1 MRKLIITLIVMFVGA
16 MSASAATLPTEVVNY
31 IKKEQPSADIRFDG
45 LITIRD
51 NLYLPLFPAKI
62 LKPATISV
70 KKSVPANK
78 TLKDMPDIL
87 ILNNDFVLLKIIEKD
102 GKKSVLYQSDPFL
115 EVKTGLLPQDLLVP
129 KNLVVPENIK
139 GIIGGLRIT
148 TEQDVLKVKSEY
160 TKPVEEKTV
169 HTEVKK
175 DLVTTVPQLRNKNM
189 YIITCHSKN
198 VHVLPSGGA
207 RPEYA
212 LSLNSIPIDMKAY
225 QNRFLMVTTFDF
237 NAMNVI
243 SLADEAVIKCFE
255 FDAQP
260 EEIVID
266 EINRLAYVS
275 APNISSI
282 YVIDLDKMQTKQKI
296 QVNGR
301 CTKLTL
307 ADKSTK
313 LIYVDKLTNDVWCV
327 ELDNDYTI
335 KEVGIFPIVSSIAY
349 SQNKIYLASR
359 TKNRIPIVDYAT
371 MTLADELEVSPKPV
385 DMLVYFNNLYI
396 LSAENSTVQVLNTQT
411 DKITATIKLNTNGF
425 STKMYKV
432 PNSNLAIISDAKAG
446 KYSVLNLDRKQ
457 VIKTLPI
464 DIPVSELV
472 ITNKVKKIN

>member
-1 MRKLIITLIVMFVGA
+1 MRKLIITLMVMFVGA
-16 MSASAATLPTEVVNY
+16 ISASAATLPTEVVGY
-31 IKKEQPSADIRFDG
+31 IKKEQPAAEIRFDG

-51 NLYLPLFPAKI
+51 CLYLPLFPAKI
-62 LKPATISV
+62 IKPNTIAV

-87 ILNNDFVLLKIIEKD
+87 VLNNDFVLLKVIEKD
-102 GKKSVLYQSDPFL
+102 GKRSVLYQSDPFL

-129 KNLVVPENIK
+129 KNLTVPENIK

-160 TKPVEEKTV
+160 TKEEKTV

-175 DLVTTVPQLRNKNM
+175 DVVSAIPQLRNKNM
-189 YIITCHSKN
+189 YVITCHSKN
-198 VHVLPSGGA
+198 VHVVPAGSS

-212 LSLNSIPIDMKAY
+212 LSLNSIPIDMKVY
-225 QNRFLMVTTFDF
+225 QNRFLMVTTYDI

-266 EINRLAYVS
+266 EINKLAYVS
-275 APNISSI
+275 TPSTSSI
-282 YVIDLDKMQTKQKI
+282 YVIDLNKMQMKQKI

-307 ADKSTK
+307 ADKATK
-313 LIYVDKLTNDVWCV
+313 IIYVDQTTNDVWCV

-335 KEVGIFPIVSSIAY
+335 KEVGIFPNVSAIAY

-359 TKNRIPIVDYAT
+359 TKNRVAIVDYAT
-371 MTLADELEVSPKPV
+371 MTLADEFEVSPKPV
-385 DMLVYFNNLYI
+385 DMFVYFNNLYI
-396 LSAENSTVQVLNTQT
+396 LSAENSVVQVLNTQT

-425 STKMYKV
+425 STKIYKV
-432 PNSNLAIISDAKAG
+432 PNTNLAIITDAKAG

-457 VIKTLPI
+457 VIKTLPM
-464 DIPVSELV
+464 DIPVSELAV
-472 ITNKVKKIN
+472 TNKVKKI

>member
-1 MRKLIITLIVMFVGA
+1 MRKLIITFMVMLVGA
-16 MSASAATLPTEVVNY
+16 MSASAATLPTEVVGY
-31 IKKEQPSADIRFDG
+31 IKKEQPAAEIRFDG

-62 LKPATISV
+62 IKPNKIVV

-87 ILNNDFVLLKIIEKD
+87 VLNNDFVLLKVIEKD
-102 GKKSVLYQSDPFL
+102 GKRSVLYQSDPFL

-129 KNLVVPENIK
+129 KNLTVPENIK

-160 TKPVEEKTV
+160 TKEEKTV

-175 DLVTTVPQLRNKNM
+175 DVVSAIPQLRNKNM
-189 YIITCHSKN
+189 YVITCHSKN
-198 VHVLPSGGA
+198 VHVVPAGSS

-212 LSLNSIPIDMKAY
+212 LSLNSIPIDMKVY
-225 QNRFLMVTTFDF
+225 QNRFLMVTTYDI

-266 EINRLAYVS
+266 EINKLAYVS
-275 APNISSI
+275 TPSTSSI
-282 YVIDLDKMQTKQKI
+282 YVIDLNKMQMKQKI

-307 ADKSTK
+307 ADKATK
-313 LIYVDKLTNDVWCV
+313 IIYVDQTTNDVWCV

-335 KEVGIFPIVSSIAY
+335 KEVGIFPNVSSIAY

-359 TKNRIPIVDYAT
+359 TKNRIAIVDYAT

>member
-1 MRKLIITLIVMFVGA
+1 MRKLIITLMVMFVGA
-16 MSASAATLPTEVVNY
+16 MSASAATLPTEVVGY
-31 IKKEQPSADIRFDG
+31 IKKEQPAAEIRFDG

-62 LKPATISV
+62 IKPSSIAV

-87 ILNNDFVLLKIIEKD
+87 VLNNDFVLLKVIEKD
-102 GKKSVLYQSDPFL
+102 GKRSVLYQSDPFL

-129 KNLVVPENIK
+129 KNLTVPENIK

-160 TKPVEEKTV
+160 TKEEKTV

-175 DLVTTVPQLRNKNM
+175 DVVSTIPQLRNKNM
-189 YIITCHSKN
+189 YVITCHSKN
-198 VHVLPSGGA
+198 VHVVPAGSS

-212 LSLNSIPIDMKAY
+212 LSLNSIPIDMKVY
-225 QNRFLMVTTFDF
+225 QNRFLMVTTYDI

-266 EINRLAYVS
+266 EINKLAYVS
-275 APNISSI
+275 TPSTSSI
-282 YVIDLDKMQTKQKI
+282 YVIDLNKMQMKQKI

-307 ADKSTK
+307 ADKATK
-313 LIYVDKLTNDVWCV
+313 IIYVDQATNDVWCV

-335 KEVGIFPIVSSIAY
+335 KEVGIFPNVSAIAY

-359 TKNRIPIVDYAT
+359 TKSRVAIVDYAT
-371 MTLADELEVSPKPV
+371 MTLADEFEVSSKPV
-385 DMLVYFNNLYI
+385 DMFVYFNNLYI
-396 LSAENSTVQVLNTQT
+396 LSAENSVVQVLNTQT

-425 STKMYKV
+425 STKIYKV
-432 PNSNLAIISDAKAG
+432 PNTNLAIITDAKAG

-457 VIKTLPI
+457 VIKTLPM
-464 DIPVSELV
+464 DIPVSELAV
-472 ITNKVKKIN
+472 TNKVKKI

>member
-1 MRKLIITLIVMFVGA
+1 MRKIIITFLVMIVGA
-16 MSASAATLPTEVVNY
+16 ISASAATLPTEVVGY

-45 LITIRD
+45 LITIKN
-51 NLYLPLFPAKI
+51 NLYLPLYPAKI
-62 LKPATISV
+62 LKPTTISV
-70 KKSVPANK
+70 KKSIPANK
-78 TLKDMPDIL
+78 TLKDLPDIL
-87 ILNNDFVLLKIIEKD
+87 VLNNDFVLLKIIEKD
-102 GKKSVLYQSDPFL
+102 GKKSVLFQNDPFL

-129 KNLVVPENIK
+129 KNLVIPENIK

-148 TEQDVLKVKSEY
+148 TEQDVIKVQSEY
-160 TKPVEEKTV
+160 TKEEKTT
-169 HTEVKK
+169 HIEVTK
-175 DLVTTVPQLRNKNM
+175 DVVTTIPQLKNKIM
-189 YIITCHSKN
+189 YVITCHSKN
-198 VHVLPSGGA
+198 IHVVPSGST
-207 RPEYA
+207 RPAYA
-212 LSLNSIPIDMKAY
+212 LSLNSIPVDMKAY
-225 QNRFLMVTTFDF
+225 LNKFLMVTTFDF

-266 EINRLAYVS
+266 EINRLAYIS
-275 APNISSI
+275 APSISSI

-301 CTKLTL
+301 CTKLAL
-307 ADKSTK
+307 ADKATK
-313 LIYVDKLTNDVWCV
+313 LIYVDKATNDVWCI

-335 KEVGIFPIVSSIAY
+335 KEVGIFPNISSIAY

-359 TKNRIPIVDYAT
+359 TKNRVAIVDYAT
-371 MTLADELEVSPKPV
+371 MTLADEFDVSPKPV

-425 STKMYKV
+425 STKLYRI
-432 PNSNLAIISDAKAG
+432 PNTNLAIISDAKAG

-464 DIPVSELV
+464 DIPVGEMV
-472 ITNKVKKIN
+472 VTNKVKKI

>member
-1 MRKLIITLIVMFVGA
+1 MC
-16 MSASAATLPTEVVNY
+16 S
-31 IKKEQPSADIRFDG
+31 
-45 LITIRD
+45 
-51 NLYLPLFPAKI
+51 
-62 LKPATISV
+62 
-70 KKSVPANK
+70 
-78 TLKDMPDIL
+78 
-87 ILNNDFVLLKIIEKD
+87 
-102 GKKSVLYQSDPFL
+102 SDL
-115 EVKTGLLPQDLLVP
+115 
-129 KNLVVPENIK
+129 PENIK

-160 TKPVEEKTV
+160 TKEEKTV

-175 DLVTTVPQLRNKNM
+175 DVVSAIPQLRNKNM
-189 YIITCHSKN
+189 YVITCHSKN
-198 VHVLPSGGA
+198 VHVVPAGSS

-212 LSLNSIPIDMKAY
+212 LSLNSIPIDMKVY
-225 QNRFLMVTTFDF
+225 QNRFLMVTTYDI

-266 EINRLAYVS
+266 EINKLAYVS
-275 APNISSI
+275 TPSTSSI
-282 YVIDLDKMQTKQKI
+282 YVIDLNKMQMKQKI

-307 ADKSTK
+307 ADKATK
-313 LIYVDKLTNDVWCV
+313 IIYVDQTTNDVWCV

-335 KEVGIFPIVSSIAY
+335 KEVGIFPNVSAIAY

-359 TKNRIPIVDYAT
+359 TKNRVAIVDYAT
-371 MTLADELEVSPKPV
+371 MTLADEFEVSPKPV
-385 DMLVYFNNLYI
+385 DMFVYFNNLYI
-396 LSAENSTVQVLNTQT
+396 LSAENSVVQVLNTQT

-425 STKMYKV
+425 STKIYKV
-432 PNSNLAIISDAKAG
+432 PNTNLAIITDAKAG

-457 VIKTLPI
+457 VIKTLPM

-472 ITNKVKKIN
+472 VTNKVKKI

>member
-1 MRKLIITLIVMFVGA
+1 MRKLIITFMVMLVGA
-16 MSASAATLPTEVVNY
+16 MSASAATLPTEVVGY
-31 IKKEQPSADIRFDG
+31 IKKEQPAAEIRFDG

-62 LKPATISV
+62 IKPNKIVV

-87 ILNNDFVLLKIIEKD
+87 VLNNDFVLLKVIEKD
-102 GKKSVLYQSDPFL
+102 GKRSVLYQSDPFL

-129 KNLVVPENIK
+129 KNLTVPENIK

-160 TKPVEEKTV
+160 TKEEKTV

-175 DLVTTVPQLRNKNM
+175 DVVSAIPQLRNKNM
-189 YIITCHSKN
+189 YVITCHSKN
-198 VHVLPSGGA
+198 VHVVPAGSS

-212 LSLNSIPIDMKAY
+212 LSLNSIPIDMKVY
-225 QNRFLMVTTFDF
+225 QNRFLMVTTYDI

-266 EINRLAYVS
+266 EINKLAYVS
-275 APNISSI
+275 TPSTSSI
-282 YVIDLDKMQTKQKI
+282 YVIDLNKMQMKQKI

-307 ADKSTK
+307 ADKATK
-313 LIYVDKLTNDVWCV
+313 IIYVDQTTNDVWCV

-335 KEVGIFPIVSSIAY
+335 KEVGIFPNVSAIAY

-359 TKNRIPIVDYAT
+359 TKNRVAIVDYAT
-371 MTLADELEVSPKPV
+371 MTLADEFEVSLKPV
-385 DMLVYFNNLYI
+385 DMFVYFNNLYI
-396 LSAENSTVQVLNTQT
+396 LSAENSVVQVLNTQT

-425 STKMYKV
+425 STKIYKV
-432 PNSNLAIISDAKAG
+432 PNTNLAIITDAKAG

-457 VIKTLPI
+457 VIKTLPM
-464 DIPVSELV
+464 DIPVSELAV
-472 ITNKVKKIN
+472 TNKVKKI

>member
-1 MRKLIITLIVMFVGA
+1 MRKLIITFMVMLVGA
-16 MSASAATLPTEVVNY
+16 MSASAATLPTEVVGY
-31 IKKEQPSADIRFDG
+31 IKKEQPAAEIRFDG

-62 LKPATISV
+62 IKPSKIVV

-87 ILNNDFVLLKIIEKD
+87 VLNNDFVLLKVIEKD
-102 GKKSVLYQSDPFL
+102 GKRSVLYQSDPFL

-129 KNLVVPENIK
+129 KNLTVPENIK

-160 TKPVEEKTV
+160 TKEEKTV

-175 DLVTTVPQLRNKNM
+175 DVVSAIPQLRNKNM
-189 YIITCHSKN
+189 YVITCHSKN
-198 VHVLPSGGA
+198 VHVVPAGSS

-212 LSLNSIPIDMKAY
+212 LSLNSIPIDMKVY
-225 QNRFLMVTTFDF
+225 QNRFLMVTTYDI

-266 EINRLAYVS
+266 EINKLAYVS
-275 APNISSI
+275 TPSTSSI
-282 YVIDLDKMQTKQKI
+282 YVIDLNKMQMKQKI

-307 ADKSTK
+307 ADKATK
-313 LIYVDKLTNDVWCV
+313 IIYVDQTTNDVWCV

-335 KEVGIFPIVSSIAY
+335 KEVGIFPNVSAIAY

-359 TKNRIPIVDYAT
+359 TKNRVAIVDYAT
-371 MTLADELEVSPKPV
+371 MTLADEFEVSLKPV
-385 DMLVYFNNLYI
+385 DMFVYFNNLYI
-396 LSAENSTVQVLNTQT
+396 LSAENSVVQVLNTQT

-425 STKMYKV
+425 STKIYKV
-432 PNSNLAIISDAKAG
+432 PNTNLAIITDAKAG

-457 VIKTLPI
+457 VIKTLPM
-464 DIPVSELV
+464 DIPVSELAV
-472 ITNKVKKIN
+472 TNKVKKI

>member
-1 MRKLIITLIVMFVGA
+1 MRKLIITFMVMLVGA
-16 MSASAATLPTEVVNY
+16 MSASAATLPTEIVGY
-31 IKKEQPSADIRFDG
+31 IKKEQPAAEIRFDG

-62 LKPATISV
+62 IKPNKIVV

-87 ILNNDFVLLKIIEKD
+87 VLNNDFVLLKVIEKD
-102 GKKSVLYQSDPFL
+102 GKRSVLYQSDPFL

-129 KNLVVPENIK
+129 KNLTVPENIK

-160 TKPVEEKTV
+160 TKEEKTV
-169 HTEVKK
+169 HSEVKK
-175 DLVTTVPQLRNKNM
+175 DVVSAIPQLRNKNM

-198 VHVLPSGGA
+198 VHVVPAGSS

-212 LSLNSIPIDMKAY
+212 LSLNSIPIDMKVY
-225 QNRFLMVTTFDF
+225 QNRFLMVTTYDI

-266 EINRLAYVS
+266 EINKLAYVS
-275 APNISSI
+275 TPSTSSI
-282 YVIDLDKMQTKQKI
+282 YVIDLNKMQMKQKI

-307 ADKSTK
+307 ADKATK
-313 LIYVDKLTNDVWCV
+313 IIYVDQTTNDVWCV

-335 KEVGIFPIVSSIAY
+335 KEVGIFPNVSAIAY

-359 TKNRIPIVDYAT
+359 TKNRVVIVDYAT
-371 MTLADELEVSPKPV
+371 MILADEFEVSPKPV
-385 DMLVYFNNLYI
+385 DMFVYFNNLYI
-396 LSAENSTVQVLNTQT
+396 LSAENSVVQVLNTQT
-411 DKITATIKLNTNGF
+411 DKITAIIKLNTNGF
-425 STKMYKV
+425 STKIYKV
-432 PNSNLAIISDAKAG
+432 PNTNLAIITDAKAG

-457 VIKTLPI
+457 VIKTLPM
-464 DIPVSELV
+464 DIPVSELAV
-472 ITNKVKKIN
+472 TNKVKKI

>member
-1 MRKLIITLIVMFVGA
+1 MRKLIITFMVMLVCA
-16 MSASAATLPTEVVNY
+16 MSASAATLPTEVVGY
-31 IKKEQPSADIRFDG
+31 IKKEQPAAEIRFDG

-62 LKPATISV
+62 IKPNKIVV

-87 ILNNDFVLLKIIEKD
+87 VLNNDFVLLKVIEKD
-102 GKKSVLYQSDPFL
+102 GKRSVLYQSDPFL

-129 KNLVVPENIK
+129 KNLTVPENIK

-160 TKPVEEKTV
+160 TKEEKTV
-169 HTEVKK
+169 YTEVKK
-175 DLVTTVPQLRNKNM
+175 DVVSAIPQLRNKNM
-189 YIITCHSKN
+189 YVITCHSKN
-198 VHVLPSGGA
+198 VHVVPAGSS

-212 LSLNSIPIDMKAY
+212 LSLNSIPIDMKVY
-225 QNRFLMVTTFDF
+225 QNRFLMVTTYDI

-266 EINRLAYVS
+266 EINKLAYVS
-275 APNISSI
+275 TPSSSI
-282 YVIDLDKMQTKQKI
+282 YVIDLNKMQMKQKI

-307 ADKSTK
+307 ADKATK
-313 LIYVDKLTNDVWCV
+313 IIYVDQTTNDVWCV

-335 KEVGIFPIVSSIAY
+335 KEVGIFPNVSAIAY

-359 TKNRIPIVDYAT
+359 TKNRVAIVDYAT
-371 MTLADELEVSPKPV
+371 MTLADEFEVSPKPV
-385 DMLVYFNNLYI
+385 DMFVYFNNLYI
-396 LSAENSTVQVLNTQT
+396 LSAENSVVQVLNTQT

-425 STKMYKV
+425 STKIYKV
-432 PNSNLAIISDAKAG
+432 PNTNLAIITDAKAG

-457 VIKTLPI
+457 VIKTLPM
-464 DIPVSELV
+464 DIPVSELAV
-472 ITNKVKKIN
+472 TNKVKKI

>member
-1 MRKLIITLIVMFVGA
+1 MRKLIITFMVMLVGA
-16 MSASAATLPTEVVNY
+16 MSASAATLPTEVVGY
-31 IKKEQPSADIRFDG
+31 IKKEQPAAEIRFDG

-62 LKPATISV
+62 IKSNKIVV

-87 ILNNDFVLLKIIEKD
+87 VLNNDFVLLKVIEKD
-102 GKKSVLYQSDPFL
+102 GKRSVLYQSDPFL

-129 KNLVVPENIK
+129 KNLTVPENIK

-160 TKPVEEKTV
+160 TKEEKTV

-175 DLVTTVPQLRNKNM
+175 DVVSAIPQLRNKNM
-189 YIITCHSKN
+189 YVITCHSKN
-198 VHVLPSGGA
+198 VHVVPAGSS

-212 LSLNSIPIDMKAY
+212 LSLNSIPIDMKVY
-225 QNRFLMVTTFDF
+225 QNRFLMVTTYDI

-266 EINRLAYVS
+266 EINKLAYVS
-275 APNISSI
+275 TPSTSSI
-282 YVIDLDKMQTKQKI
+282 YVIDLNKMQMKQKI

-307 ADKSTK
+307 ADKATK
-313 LIYVDKLTNDVWCV
+313 IIYVDQTTNDVWCV

-335 KEVGIFPIVSSIAY
+335 KEVGIFPNVSAIAY

-359 TKNRIPIVDYAT
+359 TKNRVAIVDYAT
-371 MTLADELEVSPKPV
+371 MTLADEFEVSLKPV
-385 DMLVYFNNLYI
+385 DMFVYFNNLYI
-396 LSAENSTVQVLNTQT
+396 LSAENSVVQVLNTQT

-425 STKMYKV
+425 STKIYKV
-432 PNSNLAIISDAKAG
+432 PNTNLAIITDAKAG

-457 VIKTLPI
+457 VIKTLPM
-464 DIPVSELV
+464 DIPVSELAV
-472 ITNKVKKIN
+472 TNKVKKI